1 MDSMK
6 KQARVAGALYLLVAV
21 TAPLGLMVVP
31 AKLFDASNAALTAER
46 IRGAETLLR
55 LGMASEFFHQ
65 AVEVFLVMALYQL
78 FQPVNQRLA
87 REMVWLGLIP
97 IPIVFLNVLN
107 EVAALMLAR
116 GADFLNVFD
125 RPQLDALAF
134 LFVKLH
140 GSGLQIAAVFWG
152 LWLIPLAR
160 LIWRSGFIPKL
171 VAVPVMAAGLGY
183 LLGAVNSLLAPGLPD
198 ALGALTFILEL
209 GEPVLILWLV
219 VFGAKAVAGPSN
231 LAPAALSSYR

>member
-1 MDSMK
+1 MNALK
-6 KQARVAGALYLLVAV
+6 KQAHVAGALYLLVAV
-21 TAPLGLMVVP
+21 TAPLGLMYVP
-31 AKLFDASNAALTAER
+31 AQLFDASSAALTAER

-55 LGMASEFFHQ
+55 WGMASEFFHQ

-78 FQPVNQRLA
+78 FQPVNPRLA
-87 REMVWLGLIP
+87 RQMVWLGLIP

-125 RPQLDALAF
+125 RSQLDALAL

-140 GSGLQIAAVFWG
+140 GSGLQVAAVFWG

-160 LIWRSGFIPKL
+160 LVWHSGFIPKL
-171 VAVPVMAAGLGY
+171 VAVAVMAAGVGY
-183 LLGAVNSLLAPGLPD
+183 LLGSVHSLLAPGLPD
-198 ALGALTFILEL
+198 AVANMTFFLEL

-219 VFGAKAVAGPSN
+219 LFGVKAVNGPSN
-231 LAPAALSSYR
+231 LTPAPLPCQR

>member
-1 MDSMK
+1 MNALK
-6 KQARVAGALYLLVAV
+6 KQAHLAGALYLLVAV
-21 TAPLGLMVVP
+21 TAPLGLFYVP
-31 AKLFDASNAALTAER
+31 AQLFDASDAALTAER
-46 IRGAETLLR
+46 IRGAESLLR
-55 LGMASEFFHQ
+55 WGMASEFFHQ

-87 REMVWLGLIP
+87 RQMVWLGLIP

-134 LFVKLH
+134 LFIKLH
-140 GSGLQIAAVFWG
+140 ASGLQIAAVFWG

-160 LIWRSGFIPKL
+160 LVWHSGFIPRL
-171 VAVPVMAAGLGY
+171 LAVPVMAAGAGY
-183 LLGAVNSLLAPGLPD
+183 LLGSVNSLLAPGLPD
-198 ALGALTFILEL
+198 AVGNLTFVLAL

-219 VFGAKAVAGPSN
+219 LFGARAATGPSN
-231 LAPAALSSYR
+231 LPAALPC

>member
-1 MDSMK
+1 MDSTK
-6 KQARVAGALYLLVAV
+6 KQARMAGALYLLVAI

-55 LGMASEFFHQ
+55 MGMASEFFHQ

-87 REMVWLGLIP
+87 RQMVWLGLIP
-97 IPIVFLNVLN
+97 IPIVFLNALN
-107 EVAALMLAR
+107 EVAALMLAS
-116 GADFLNVFD
+116 GPEFLNVFN
-125 RPQLDALAF
+125 RSQLDALAF
-134 LFVKLH
+134 LFIKLH
-140 GSGLQIAAVFWG
+140 GNGLQIAAVFWG

-171 VAVPVMAAGLGY
+171 VAVPVMAAAVGY
-183 LLGAVNSLLAPGLPD
+183 LLGSVNSLLAPGLPD
-198 ALGALTFILEL
+198 AVGSLTFVLEL

-219 VFGAKAVAGPSN
+219 LFGARAAAGMSK
-231 LAPAALSSYR
+231 LVPAALPG